1 MIGRAV
7 FSSWGLRAKL
17 ENVSSLQ
24 QSNSLAEP
32 GLRRELAAEAVL
44 GGPCWREPS
53 AAGRAQAA
61 VVPSPRSEAS
71 SVREVPWSQR
81 AWMPRVSPG
90 FFGSRVLGLSGFRR
104 DAFVRGEGTS
114 QHKMLLCQ
122 LIAHFIPSLK
132 AILLTLVENNLF
144 N

>member
-1 MIGRAV
+1 MIGRAM
-7 FSSWGLRAKL
+7 FSSWGLHVKL

-24 QSNSLAEP
+24 QRNSLAKP
-32 GLRRELAAEAVL
+32 GLRRDLAAEAVL
-44 GGPCWREPS
+44 GEPCSRELS
-53 AAGRAQAA
+53 AAGRAQAM

-71 SVREVPWSQR
+71 SVRGVPRSQR
-81 AWMPRVSPG
+81 GWMPGVSPG
-90 FFGSRVLGLSGFRR
+90 FFGSQVSGLSGFRR

-114 QHKMLLCQ
+114 QNKMLLCQ